1 MAKLFSRRDF
11 LKVSGGTLGSIAL
24 SPFLPSSLG
33 EFNDGTL
40 IRITS
45 NGLDDQGIPVYS
57 EPTDQSNIVR
67 SVFRDNLLNVYEE
80 VDSGTPGYNPI
91 WYRVWG
97 GYVHRARTQKVQTI
111 FNPISKSIREKGQLA
126 EVTVPFT
133 QAMRLVEKGWQPLNR
148 LYFSSVHWVK
158 GVDIGPDGE
167 IWYRVL
173 DELVDINYN
182 VPASHLRLIQDHEI
196 TPISPNIP
204 WEKKRIEVNLSSQ
217 RVTCFEDDQPVFSTI
232 ISSGRIGGGIG
243 TNGIPTRTPTGKFYI
258 SVKMPS
264 KHMGSGD
271 LAQAADI
278 DAYQLPGVP
287 WTSFIQFAGRRFEG
301 HAFHG
306 TYWHDNFGV
315 PMSSGCLN
323 MYSDEAKWFFRW
335 CLPAAPADQ
344 IDPNTLDKKGYGTPG
359 VIYP

>member
-1 MAKLFSRRDF
+1 MKKIISRRDF
-11 LKVSGGTLGSIAL
+11 LKISGMALGGVAL
-24 SPFLPSSLG
+24 NPYSPNLDD
-33 EFNDGTL
+33 FNDGTL

-45 NGLDDQGIPVYS
+45 NGLDEKGIPVYS
-57 EPTDQSNIVR
+57 QPTDQSNIVR
-67 SVFRDNLLNVYEE
+67 SVFKDNLLNVYEE

-97 GYVHRARTQKVQTI
+97 GYVHRARTQKVQNI
-111 FNPISKSIREKGQLA
+111 LNPISKSIREKGQLA

-133 QAMRLVEKGWQPLNR
+133 QAMRQVEKGWQPLNR
-148 LYFSSVHWVK
+148 LYFNSVHWVK
-158 GVDIGPDGE
+158 GVDIGPDGLL
-167 IWYRVL
+167 WYRVL
-173 DELVDINYN
+173 DELLDLNYN
-182 VPASHLRLIQDHEI
+182 VPAPHLRLIQDPEIVPI
-196 TPISPNIP
+196 TPEVP
-204 WEKKRIEVNLSSQ
+204 WEQKRIEVNLSNQ
-217 RVTCFEDDQPVFSTI
+217 RVTCFEYKQPVFSTI
-232 ISSGRIGGGIG
+232 ISSGRLGGSVG
-243 TNGIPTRTPTGKFYI
+243 TNGIPTQTPTGKFYV

-287 WTSFIQFAGRRFEG
+287 WTSFIQFEGRRFEG

-323 MYSDEAKWFFRW
+323 MRTDEAKWFFRW

-344 IDPNTLDKKGYGTPG
+344 LDPNTMDKKGYGTPG
-359 VIYP
+359 VILA